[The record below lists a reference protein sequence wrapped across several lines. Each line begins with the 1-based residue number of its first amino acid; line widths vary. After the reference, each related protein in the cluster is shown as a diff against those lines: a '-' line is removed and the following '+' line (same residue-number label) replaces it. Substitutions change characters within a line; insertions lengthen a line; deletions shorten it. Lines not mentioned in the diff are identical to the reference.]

1 MASHDSAKKSIRKS
15 ARQHIVNTSRMNRI
29 RTFVKKLEQAI
40 AEKISK
46 ENILKAFSEMQK
58 EIMKG
63 VSKKVVHK
71 NAAARK
77 ISRMS
82 HKVKVAIGKDKK

>member
-1 MASHDSAKKSIRKS
+1 MASHESAKKCIRKS
-15 ARQHIVNTSRMNRI
+15 ARQHAVNTSRMNRI
-29 RTFVKKLEQAI
+29 RTFIKKLEQAI
-40 AEKISK
+40 AEKVS
-46 ENILKAFSEMQK
+46 NILKSFSEMQK

-63 VSKKVVHK
+63 VNKKVVHK

-82 HKVKVAIGKDKK
+82 HKVKVAVGEDKK

>member
-1 MASHDSAKKSIRKS
+1 
-15 ARQHIVNTSRMNRI
+15 MNRI
-29 RTFVKKLEQAI
+29 RTFIKKLEKAI
-40 AEKISK
+40 ADKVSK
-46 ENILKAFSEMQK
+46 ENIMKAFSEMQK

-63 VSKKVVHK
+63 VNKKVVHK

-82 HKVKVAIGKDKK
+82 HKVKTALGENKK

>member
-1 MASHDSAKKSIRKS
+1 MASHESAKKSIRRS
-15 ARQHIVNTSRMNRI
+15 ARQHAVNASRMNRI
-29 RTFVKKLEQAI
+29 RTFIRRLEQAI
-40 AEKISK
+40 AEKVSK
-46 ENILKAFSEMQK
+46 ESVLRAFSEMQK

-63 VSKKVVHK
+63 VNKKVVHK

-82 HKVKVAIGKDKK
+82 HKVKAAIGEEQK

>member
-1 MASHDSAKKSIRKS
+1 MASHESAKKSIRKS
-15 ARQHIVNTSRMNRI
+15 ARQHVVNASRMNRI

-46 ENILKAFSEMQK
+46 ENILKAFSGMQK

-63 VSKKVVHK
+63 VNKNVIHK
-71 NAAARK
+71 NSAARK

-82 HKVKVAIGKDKK
+82 HKVKMAIGEDKK

>member
-1 MASHDSAKKSIRKS
+1 MASHESAKKSIRKTEKQ
-15 ARQHIVNTSRMNRI
+15 RIVNQNRLSRI

-40 AEKISK
+40 TANVSK
-46 ENILKAFSEMQK
+46 ENILTAFSEMQK
-58 EIMKG
+58 EIMRG
-63 VSKKVVHK
+63 VNKRVVHK

-82 HKVKVAIGKDKK
+82 HKVKVALGENN